1 MRWKGRR
8 VSSNVEDRRGGG
20 GGAKAG
26 GVSILGLV
34 VAFVAWKFFGVDPQQ
49 AYQAT
54 KQVTQQSQ
62 PAQAIGLEN
71 PTPEQQEAIDFVGV
85 VLADTEDTWNQVFQ
99 QQLGQAYTPPKLVM
113 FSGVV
118 NSACGTA
125 QSAMGPFY
133 CPADQKVYI
142 DTAFFKD
149 MRTQMGI
156 GGEQNQ
162 TELSRQD
169 QAGDFAQAYVIAH
182 EVGHHIQTILGIS
195 SQVQQ
200 ARSQASKAQGNALS
214 VRQELQADCLAGIWA
229 NHNHQRTQFLEQG
242 DIAEAMDAAHKIGD
256 DYLQKKAQGYAVPDS
271 FTHGTSEQRMRWFDR
286 GFKSGQMQDCDT
298 FKGDI

>member
-8 VSSNVEDRRGGG
+8 VSTNVEDRRGGG
-20 GGAKAG
+20 AKAG
-26 GVSILGLV
+26 GISILGLI

-54 KQVTQQSQ
+54 KQVTSQSQ
-62 PAQAIGLEN
+62 PAETQGLEH
-71 PTPEQQEAIDFVGV
+71 PTPEQQEAIDFVGT

-99 QQLGQAYTPPKLVM
+99 QQLNQQYVPPKLVL
-113 FSGVV
+113 FNGVV
-118 NSACGTA
+118 NSGCGTA

-156 GGEQNQ
+156 SGEQNT
-162 TELSRQD
+162 TELSSTD
-169 QAGDFAQAYVIAH
+169 QAGDFAQAYVVAH

-200 ARSQASKAQGNALS
+200 ARRQSSEVEGNQLS
-214 VRQELQADCLAGIWA
+214 VRQELQADCLAGVWA
-229 NHNHQRTQFLEQG
+229 HHNQQRTQFLEAG
-242 DIAEAMDAAHKIGD
+242 DVEEAMDAAHKIGD
-256 DYLQKKAQGYAVPDS
+256 DYLQKRARGQVIPDS
-271 FTHGTSEQRMRWFDR
+271 FTHGSSAQRVHWFNT
-286 GFKSGQMQDCDT
+286 GLKSGQLANCDT
-298 FKGDI
+298 FNQAI

>member
-8 VSSNVEDRRGGG
+8 VSTNVEDRRGGG
-20 GGAKAG
+20 GAAKAG

-54 KQVTQQSQ
+54 KQVTQQTQ
-62 PAQAIGLEN
+62 PAQAIGLDN
-71 PTPEQQEAIDFVGV
+71 PTPEQQESIDFVGT

-99 QQLGQAYTPPKLVM
+99 QQLGQPYKAPKLVM
-113 FSGVV
+113 FNGAV

-195 SQVQQ
+195 GQVQQ
-200 ARSQASKAQGNALS
+200 ARSQASKAQANALS
-214 VRQELQADCLAGIWA
+214 VRQELQADCFAGIWA
-229 NHNHQRTQFLEQG
+229 NHNNQRTQFLEQG

-256 DYLQKKAQGYAVPDS
+256 DYLQKQAQGYAVPDS
-271 FTHGTSEQRMRWFDR
+271 FTHGTSAQRMQWFDR
-286 GFKSGQMQDCDT
+286 GFKSGQMKDCDT
-298 FKGDI
+298 FKGDL

>member
-20 GGAKAG
+20 GVKAG
-26 GVSILGLV
+26 GISILGLI
-34 VAFVAWKFFGVDPQQ
+34 VAFVAWKFLGVDPQQ

-54 KQVTQQSQ
+54 KQVT
-62 PAQAIGLEN
+62 AQTGAAETQGLDN
-71 PTPEQQEAIDFVGV
+71 PTPDQQEAMDFVGT
-85 VLADTEDTWNQVFQ
+85 VLADTEDTWSQIFQ
-99 QQLGQAYTPPKLVM
+99 QQLGQQYVPPKLVM
-113 FSGVV
+113 FSGVI
-118 NSACGTA
+118 NSGCGTA

-162 TELSRQD
+162 TELARQD
-169 QAGDFAQAYVIAH
+169 QAGDFAQAYVVAH

-195 SQVQQ
+195 EQVQK
-200 ARSQASKAQGNALS
+200 ARAQGSKAQGNALS
-214 VRQELQADCLAGIWA
+214 
-229 NHNHQRTQFLEQG
+229 FLEQG
-242 DIAEAMDAAHKIGD
+242 DVEEAMDAAHKIGD
-256 DYLQKKAQGYAVPDS
+256 DYLQKRATGQVVPDS
-271 FTHGTSEQRMRWFDR
+271 FTHGTSQQRMTWFGT
-286 GFKSGQMQDCDT
+286 GFKSGQVESCDT
-298 FKGDI
+298 FNQAI

>member
-8 VSSNVEDRRGGG
+8 VSTNVEDRRGGG
-20 GGAKAG
+20 AKAG
-26 GVSILGLV
+26 GISILGLI

-54 KQVTQQSQ
+54 KQVTSQSQ
-62 PAQAIGLEN
+62 PAETQGLEH
-71 PTPEQQEAIDFVGV
+71 PTPEQQEAIDFVGT

-99 QQLGQAYTPPKLVM
+99 QQLNQQYVPPKLVL
-113 FSGVV
+113 FNGVV
-118 NSACGTA
+118 NSGCGTA

-156 GGEQNQ
+156 SGEQNT
-162 TELSRQD
+162 TELSSTD
-169 QAGDFAQAYVIAH
+169 QAGDFAQAYVVAH

-200 ARSQASKAQGNALS
+200 ARRQSSEVEGNQLS
-214 VRQELQADCLAGIWA
+214 VRQELQADCLAGVWA
-229 NHNHQRTQFLEQG
+229 HHNQQRTQFLEAG
-242 DIAEAMDAAHKIGD
+242 DVEEAMDAAHKIGD
-256 DYLQKKAQGYAVPDS
+256 DYLQKRARGQVVPDS
-271 FTHGTSEQRMRWFDR
+271 FTHGSSAQRVHWFNT
-286 GFKSGQMQDCDT
+286 GLKSGQLANCDSFNQT
-298 FKGDI
+298 I

>member
-8 VSSNVEDRRGGG
+8 VSSNVEDNRGG

-26 GVSILGLV
+26 GISIVGLV

-54 KQVTQQSQ
+54 KQATSSLSST
-62 PAQAIGLEN
+62 AETRGLEN
-71 PTPEQQEAIDFVGV
+71 PTPEQQESIEFVGT
-85 VLADTEDTWNQVFQ
+85 VLADTEDTWSQIFQTQLNQQYV
-99 QQLGQAYTPPKLVM
+99 PPKLVL
-113 FSGVV
+113 FNGTV
-118 NSACGTA
+118 NSGCGAA

-156 GGEQNQ
+156 TGEQNS
-162 TELSRQD
+162 TELSRND
-169 QAGDFAQAYVIAH
+169 QAGDFALAYVVAH

-200 ARSQASKAQGNALS
+200 ARQQASKVQANQLS
-214 VRQELQADCLAGIWA
+214 VLQELQADCFAGVWA
-229 NHNHQRTQFLEQG
+229 NHNHERTQFLEQG
-242 DIAEAMDAAHKIGD
+242 DVQEAMDAAHKIGD
-256 DYLQKKAQGYAVPDS
+256 DYLQKQATGRVVPDS
-271 FTHGTSEQRMRWFDR
+271 FTHGTSAQRVQWFNT
-286 GFKSGQMQDCDT
+286 GLKTGQMSSCDT
-298 FKGDI
+298 FKNGV